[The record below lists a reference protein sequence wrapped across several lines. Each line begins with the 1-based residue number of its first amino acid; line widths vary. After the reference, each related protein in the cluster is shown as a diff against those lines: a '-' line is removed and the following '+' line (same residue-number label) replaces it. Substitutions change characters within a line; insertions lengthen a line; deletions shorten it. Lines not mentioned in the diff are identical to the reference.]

1 MADIVKFDPGIG
13 ELTVDF
19 NEFINNVYSQLM
31 SFPQLNQKRT
41 RFRLYANKITKYLK
55 NNIAFYLGCLLWAY
69 NIKKENENSPKE
81 IVGNVFLGLTE
92 EQKEDYDY
100 MIQVNFMENYFD
112 NYERDFQ
119 YYTGKKTEIPEL
131 YRTILEMYGEF
142 LELNKGFV
150 GTKTTKDLVLPAKLD
165 DKKFDFDIKQKINE
179 AIEKKDLEILLNID
193 NLAL

>member
-165 DKKFDFDIKQKINE
+165 DKKFDFDIEQKINE

>member
-81 IVGNVFLGLTE
+81 IVGNVFLSLTE

-165 DKKFDFDIKQKINE
+165 DKNFDFDIEQKINE